1 MSPDERRLEII
12 DLVRD
17 AGRASVDELADKLG
31 ASKETI
37 RRDLTELD
45 GRGLL
50 RKVHGG
56 AVVVEPTAM
65 LSFQEG
71 PFHAR
76 MSQQTPAKR
85 AIARATARLFKPGDS
100 LFIDTGTTT
109 LLFAEE
115 LSRSK
120 GLTIITN
127 SGAIAALVAK
137 GEDNR
142 VFQIGGE
149 YRRGG
154 QECIG
159 ELAVEQVRNFRA
171 AHAVLTVAA
180 VLPSGFLNFDLQE
193 AHVARAMIAQAG
205 STTILADSSKVGR
218 AGIFEVCSLD
228 GAQRLVIDRVP
239 EEIGQALEDS
249 GIEVHVA
256 GHDTIATE
264 LS

>member
-1 MSPDERRLEII
+1 MSPGERRLKII
-12 DLVRD
+12 DHVRS
-17 AGRASVDELADKLG
+17 AERASVDDLAQLLD
-31 ASKETI
+31 ASRETI
-37 RRDLTELD
+37 RRDLAELD

-56 AVVVEPTAM
+56 AVVVEPASI
-65 LSFQEG
+65 LSVREG
-71 PFHAR
+71 PFHTR
-76 MSQQTPAKR
+76 MSENTAAKR
-85 AIARATARLFKPGDS
+85 TVARTAAKLFSPGDS

-115 LSRSK
+115 LSRSS
-120 GLTIITN
+120 GLTVITN

-137 GEDNR
+137 GVDNR

-159 ELAVEQVRNFRA
+159 ELAVEQIRHFRA

-180 VLPSGFLNFDLQE
+180 VVPAGFLNFDLQE
-193 AHVARAMIAQAG
+193 AQIARAMSAQAG
-205 STTILADSSKVGR
+205 GTTILADASKVGR

-228 GAQRLVIDRVP
+228 EADRLVMDRIP
-239 EEIGQALEDS
+239 DS
-249 GIEVHVA
+249 MAKVLADSRIEVHVA
-256 GHDTIATE
+256 DPQAPE